1 MFRRLVFVFTHH
13 SPRATRHSLAAVALA
28 AFALLSQMGALHAQ
42 GLIVRLPKDG
52 SWVRYEGNVKQ
63 DEFRPDDPLG
73 NIQMEWIQHL
83 TIKSVGSEQAVYH
96 GKQVPCRWIEI
107 KIVTGKPSESGVEAG
122 PVGERIYKILV
133 PEERVVGDI
142 ADGAKIP
149 FSFLDIVKGY
159 RKTGSGPATP
169 IPLARGSEGAFQV
182 YPLIG
187 PLMHYDAIE
196 AVGGEPEQMQ
206 FSSGAVKTKKFKAR
220 RVIESPTTRTT
231 NEAEF
236 WECDGDAIPFGLA
249 KWTAKTTVD
258 NKDSTAPRAN
268 AFKPATQV
276 TVEMSAHESGTGA
289 KSEIAATP

>member
-1 MFRRLVFVFTHH
+1 MLWRNRLSGLAV
-13 SPRATRHSLAAVALA
+13 SLASLLLMALVGDLAGVAN
-28 AFALLSQMGALHAQ
+28 AQ

-52 SWVRYEGNVKQ
+52 AWVRYEGNIKQ
-63 DEFRPDDPLG
+63 VEFRPDAPEGDIP
-73 NIQMEWIQHL
+73 MEWIQHL
-83 TIKSVGSEQAVYH
+83 TIKSVGQEQALYH

-133 PEERVVGDI
+133 PEVRVVGDT
-142 ADGAKIP
+142 ADGEKIP
-149 FSFLDIVKGY
+149 FSFLDIVKGF

-187 PLMHYDAIE
+187 PLMHYDAID
-196 AVGGEPEQMQ
+196 AAGSGSEQVQ
-206 FSSGAVKTKKFKAR
+206 LTPGSVKTKKFKAR

-231 NEAEF
+231 SDAEF
-236 WECDGDAIPFGLA
+236 WESDGVSIPFGLA

-258 NKDSTAPRAN
+258 KKDSTAPRAN

-276 TVEMSAHESGTGA
+276 NVEMSAHEWGTGA
-289 KSEIAATP
+289 KSDIASAP

>member
-1 MFRRLVFVFTHH
+1 MSGQSVFGFTRRCL
-13 SPRATRHSLAAVALA
+13 PAVALA
-28 AFALLSQMGALHAQ
+28 VFALLIPVGALHAQ

-63 DEFRPDDPLG
+63 VEFRPDAPEGD
-73 NIQMEWIQHL
+73 ISMEWIQHL
-83 TIKSVGSEQAVYH
+83 TIKSVGGEKALYH

-107 KIVTGKPSESGVEAG
+107 KVVTGKPSESGVEAG

-133 PEERVVGDI
+133 PEERVVGEV
-142 ADGAKIP
+142 ADGDKIP

-159 RKTGSGPATP
+159 RKMGSGPATP

-187 PLMHYDAIE
+187 PLMHYDSLE
-196 AVGGEPEQMQ
+196 AVAGGPEQVQ
-206 FSSGAVKTKKFKAR
+206 LSGGPVKTKKFKAH
-220 RVIESPTTRTT
+220 RVIESPITRTT
-231 NEAEF
+231 NDAEF
-236 WECDGDAIPFGLA
+236 WECDGEAIPFGLA
-249 KWTAKTTVD
+249 KWTTKTTVEK
-258 NKDSTAPRAN
+258 KDSTAPRTS